1 MGEELEGYRKE
12 DGGEGKRWERELEG
26 GKRAGREEVGSW
38 KGVEG
43 SWMGGEES

>member
-1 MGEELEGYRKE
+1 MGEKGA
-12 DGGEGKRWERELEG
+12 ERE
-26 GKRAGREEVGSW
+26 GKRAGREEVVSW